1 MLAIFKIIPFFL
13 SLSIIFPPKTTSKP
27 VVVAVKESSLY
38 ESCGLSGIVS
48 DAVFEEAMAGIEKY
62 KPEKPVVTI
71 VDFSLPSTE
80 KRFFVIDLEQK
91 KLLVATWVAHGKN
104 SGDNMARKFSNVMES
119 HQSSLGFY
127 KVGSQINSPKHGA
140 ALLLHGLEKG
150 LNDNARR
157 REIIIHGATYVSE
170 SFIKQHGRLGRSY
183 GCPALPTDI
192 IPQVIPVLAD
202 GSLLYIHGA

>member
-1 MLAIFKIIPFFL
+1 MLAIFKIIPFLISFSFFDSPEVAPKVVIGKAKEA
-13 SLSIIFPPKTTSKP
+13 SLFE
-27 VVVAVKESSLY
+27 A
-38 ESCGLSGIVS
+38 CGLSGLLN
-48 DAVFEEAMAGIEKY
+48 DAVFEEAMAGFEKY
-62 KPEKPVVTI
+62 KPEKPILTI

-91 KLLVATWVAHGKN
+91 KLLVSTWVAHGKN
-104 SGDNMARKFSNVMES
+104 SGENMANRFSNVMES

-127 KVGSQINSPKHGA
+127 KVGSKIQSPKHGD
-140 ALLLHGLEKG
+140 ALLLLGLEKG

-192 IPQVIPVLAD
+192 IPQVIPVLAN